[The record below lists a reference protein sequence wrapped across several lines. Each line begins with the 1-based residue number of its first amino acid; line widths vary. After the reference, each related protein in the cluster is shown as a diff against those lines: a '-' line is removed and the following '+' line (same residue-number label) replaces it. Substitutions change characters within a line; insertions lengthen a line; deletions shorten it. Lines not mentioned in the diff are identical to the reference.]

1 MRRWNFSSRA
11 RELSGGDAI
20 FISIPK
26 SGRTWIR
33 TFLNAYFS
41 YKVGRQF
48 SLDLTDHGA
57 AGVPRIIYS
66 HDRFEH
72 RTKGNAWDRLR
83 RKYLIPRR
91 ALRKR
96 PIVLLARDPRDTF
109 VSYFVQLTR
118 RNPAT
123 PNEVQEMSVDALL
136 RHPRFGIGAM
146 VDVMNDWIEEFGD
159 RSDFTIVR
167 YEDFRA
173 EPARLFHE
181 LLRAIGEKE
190 IDEPVFGPAID
201 FSDFRNMQKL
211 EAAGG
216 FGSKILQPRDREDP
230 ESFKVRQGKVGGFRD
245 YLSGESQ
252 RYADETCAALNPRFG
267 YLINRAVIK
276 RENHITPP
284 IG

>member
-1 MRRWNFSSRA
+1 MRWNLSSRA
-11 RELSGGDAI
+11 RELSGGDAVL
-20 FISIPK
+20 ISIPK

-41 YKVGRQF
+41 YKLGRQF
-48 SLDLTDHGA
+48 SLDLTDRGD

-96 PIVLLARDPRDTF
+96 PIVLLARDPRDSF
-109 VSYFVQLTR
+109 VSYGVQLTR

-123 PNEVQEMSVDALL
+123 PNEIKEMSIDALL
-136 RHPRFGIGAM
+136 RHPRFGIAAM
-146 VDVMNDWIEEFGD
+146 VEVMNSWITEFGD

-167 YEDFRA
+167 YEDLRA

-181 LLRAIGEKE
+181 LLRAIGEKQ
-190 IDEPVFGPAID
+190 IDETVFGPAID

-211 EAAGG
+211 EAAGE

-245 YLSGESQ
+245 YLSAESQ
-252 RYADETCAALNPRFG
+252 SYAGQVCAELDPRFG
-267 YLINRAVIK
+267 YKVATGTGGRD
-276 RENHITPP
+276 
-284 IG
+284 

>member
-1 MRRWNFSSRA
+1 MRWNLSSRA

-20 FISIPK
+20 MISIPK
-26 SGRTWIR
+26 SGRTWAR
-33 TFLNAYFS
+33 TFLNAYFA
-41 YKVGRQF
+41 YKKGRQF
-48 SLDLTDHGA
+48 SLDFTDRGEP
-57 AGVPRIIYS
+57 GVPRIIYS

-72 RTKGNAWDRLR
+72 RTKGNTWDRLR
-83 RKYLIPRR
+83 GKYLIPRR
-91 ALRKR
+91 ALRER
-96 PIVLLARDPRDTF
+96 QIVLLARDPRDAF

-123 PNEVQEMSVDALL
+123 PNEIKEMSVDALL
-136 RHPRFGIGAM
+136 RHPRFGIAVM
-146 VDVMNDWIEEFGD
+146 VEVMNGWITEFGD

-167 YEDFRA
+167 YEDLRA

-190 IDEPVFGPAID
+190 IDDAVFGPAID

-216 FGSKILQPRDREDP
+216 FGSKILQPRDREDL

-245 YLSGESQ
+245 YLSDESQ
-252 RYADETCAALNPRFG
+252 HYADEICAALNPRFG
-267 YLINRAVIK
+267 YEIINKTGER
-276 RENHITPP
+276 
-284 IG
+284 G

>member
-1 MRRWNFSSRA
+1 MRWNLSSRA

-20 FISIPK
+20 LISIPK

-41 YKVGRQF
+41 YKVGREF
-48 SLDLTDHGA
+48 SLDLTDRGD

-72 RTKGNAWDRLR
+72 RTKCNAWDRLL

-96 PIVLLARDPRDTF
+96 PIVLLTPDPRDTF

-118 RNPAT
+118 RHPAT
-123 PNEVQEMSVDALL
+123 PKEIKEMSVDALL
-136 RHPRFGIGAM
+136 RHPRFGIAVM
-146 VDVMNDWIEEFGD
+146 VEVMNGWITEFGD

-167 YEDFRA
+167 YEDLRT

-181 LLRAIGEKE
+181 LLRAIGEKQ
-190 IDEPVFGPAID
+190 IDENVFGPAID

-211 EAAGG
+211 EAPGE
-216 FGSKILQPRDREDP
+216 FGSKILQPRDPEDP
-230 ESFKVRQGKVGGFRD
+230 ESFKVRQGKVGGFRE
-245 YLSGESQ
+245 YLSAEDQ
-252 RYADETCAALNPRFG
+252 TYAAQG
-267 YLINRAVIK
+267 
-276 RENHITPP
+276 
-284 IG
+284 

>member
-1 MRRWNFSSRA
+1 MRWNLSSRA

-20 FISIPK
+20 LISIPK
-26 SGRTWIR
+26 SGRTWVR

-41 YKVGRQF
+41 YKKGRQF
-48 SLDLTDHGA
+48 SLDLTDCGD

-91 ALRKR
+91 ALRRR
-96 PIVLLARDPRDTF
+96 PIVLLTRDPRDAF

-123 PNEVQEMSVDALL
+123 PNEIREMSIDALL
-136 RHPRFGIGAM
+136 RHPRFGIAVM
-146 VDVMNDWIEEFGD
+146 VEVMNSWITEFGD

-167 YEDFRA
+167 YEDLRA
-173 EPARLFHE
+173 DPARAFHE

-190 IDEPVFGPAID
+190 IDDAVFGPAID

-211 EAAGG
+211 EGAGE
-216 FGSKILQPRDREDP
+216 FGTKILQPRDREDP
-230 ESFKVRQGKVGGFRD
+230 ESFKVRQGKVGGFRE
-245 YLSGESQ
+245 YLSADSQ
-252 RYADETCAALNPRFG
+252 RYSEEICGTLNPRFG
-267 YLINRAVIK
+267 YQV
-276 RENHITPP
+276 
-284 IG
+284 

>member
-1 MRRWNFSSRA
+1 MRWNLSSRA

-20 FISIPK
+20 VISIPK

-33 TFLNAYFS
+33 TFLSAYFA
-41 YKVGRQF
+41 YKKGRQF
-48 SLDLTDHGA
+48 SLTFTDRGD

-83 RKYLIPRR
+83 KKYLIPRR

-123 PNEVQEMSVDALL
+123 PNEIKEMPIDSLL
-136 RHPRFGIGAM
+136 RHPRFGIAVM
-146 VDVMNDWIEEFGD
+146 VEVLNGWVTEFGD

-167 YEDFRA
+167 YEDLRA

-181 LLRAIGEKE
+181 LLRAIGEKQ
-190 IDEPVFGPAID
+190 IDESVFGPALD
-201 FSDFRNMQKL
+201 FSEFQNMQKL
-211 EAAGG
+211 EAAGE
-216 FGSKILQPRDREDP
+216 FRSKILQPRDREDP

-245 YLSGESQ
+245 YLSDESQ
-252 RYADETCAALNPRFG
+252 RYAEEICAALNRVFG
-267 YLINRAVIK
+267 YPIK
-276 RENHITPP
+276 RMVGHENRINPTSVE
-284 IG
+284 

>member
-1 MRRWNFSSRA
+1 MRWNLSSRA

-20 FISIPK
+20 LISIPK
-26 SGRTWIR
+26 SGRTWVR

-41 YKVGRQF
+41 YKLGRQF
-48 SLDLTDHGA
+48 SLDLTDRGN

-96 PIVLLARDPRDTF
+96 PIVLLARDPRDAF
-109 VSYFVQLTR
+109 VSYFIQLTR
-118 RNPAT
+118 RNPAI
-123 PNEVQEMSVDALL
+123 PNEIKEMPIEALL
-136 RHPRFGIGAM
+136 RHPRFGIAVM
-146 VDVMNDWIEEFGD
+146 VEIMNGWIMEFGD
-159 RSDFTIVR
+159 RSNFTIVR
-167 YEDFRA
+167 YEDLHT
-173 EPARLFHE
+173 EPAPIFHE
-181 LLRAIGEKE
+181 LLRAIGEQE
-190 IDEPVFGPAID
+190 IDEAVFGPAID
-201 FSDFRNMQKL
+201 FSDFRNMRKL
-211 EAAGG
+211 EAAGE

-252 RYADETCAALNPRFG
+252 TYAGQVCAGLNPRFRYNTATG
-267 YLINRAVIK
+267 TGGRD
-276 RENHITPP
+276 
-284 IG
+284 